1 MSSKG
6 ITRFSKKVIQI
17 QNHLKNTPMLH
28 NAFLEAECYQIE
40 GGVRIV
46 YCQAQMA
53 RESLNLTNHILAAQ

>member
-1 MSSKG
+1 
-6 ITRFSKKVIQI
+6 
-17 QNHLKNTPMLH
+17 MLH